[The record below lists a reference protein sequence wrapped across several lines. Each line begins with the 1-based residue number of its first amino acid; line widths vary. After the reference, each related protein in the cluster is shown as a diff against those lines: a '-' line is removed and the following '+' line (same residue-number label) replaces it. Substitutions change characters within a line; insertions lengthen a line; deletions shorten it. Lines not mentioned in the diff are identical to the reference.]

1 MRRTEN
7 TYFVAVVVLLS
18 CCVVVWL
25 CGFVAASK
33 ATFDLCMICCWIGFR

>member
-18 CCVVVWL
+18 CCVVVWF
-25 CGFVAASK
+25 CG
-33 ATFDLCMICCWIGFR
+33 GFEGNV